1 MSIKSE
7 HKEAAAKMASKA
19 AAGAIGKRVL
29 KKGGLALVGY
39 GVAAYAG
46 LHLLRHFG
54 IFEKQADQGIKII
67 EKGVKSVFSI

>member
-1 MSIKSE
+1 MPVKPE
-7 HKEAAAKMASKA
+7 HKEAAKKIASKA
-19 AAGAIGKRVL
+19 AAGAVGKRVL
-29 KKGGLALVGY
+29 QRGGFALVGY